1 MNASA
6 PYLAMKCLQQLA
18 HEFAKKFPHATKV
31 LLENMYMND
40 ILTGTDTLE
49 DAITLRDNLINV
61 VDKGDFALAKWSSND
76 DSILFGLPTTN
87 NSIIPL
93 DSNASIKT
101 VSQLGL

>member
-1 MNASA
+1 
-6 PYLAMKCLQQLA
+6 
-18 HEFAKKFPHATKV
+18 
-31 LLENMYMND
+31 MYMND

-93 DSNASIKT
+93 DSNASTKT